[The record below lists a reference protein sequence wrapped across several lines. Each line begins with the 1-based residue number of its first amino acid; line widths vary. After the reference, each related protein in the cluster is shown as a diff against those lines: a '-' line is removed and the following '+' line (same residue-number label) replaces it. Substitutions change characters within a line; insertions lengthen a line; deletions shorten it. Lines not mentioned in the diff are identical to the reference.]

1 MWWEL
6 VHADAEAEETTD
18 QGASEVGGI
27 CGPGVRWG
35 HTCNAVR
42 GGRYLYVFGGYGRDN
57 CQTNDVH
64 VFDTVQQSW
73 SKPMLKGVPPSPRD
87 SHSCTTVGDKL
98 FVFGGTDGKNPL
110 KDMHILDTSSNT
122 WIVPNLNGE
131 GPDARE
137 GHTAVLVDK
146 RLFIFGG
153 CGKSVTHEEKYFNDL
168 YILDTGKF
176 SQSIFLNFVIISNL
190 EVPVL
195 YGIVETLTW
204 ERAVTSGTPPSAR
217 DCHSCSSWKNKIIVL
232 GGEDSSDFY
241 LADVHILNADTLA
254 WEPMKTAGKIFPP
267 RAGHTTVAL
276 GSNLFV
282 FGGFT
287 DARNLYDD
295 LYVLNVGN
303 PLNIESSAL
312 LFDLLPDM
320 PVLNGLCDQRPAK
333 LSIRRELRKK
343 CRQDYLPSQRIL
355 KNNYFL
361 KKQMISGSLHAD
373 HLRETDQAG
382 TMVSDLKPTGE
393 ITFEARVTN
402 SNKYGYAIETIID
415 GKLLHGMLFSCTSNL
430 SQDNHG
436 YHKKRVAVDNMSDKG
451 NMDRPICVANAPVE
465 VRKSSDHGQPN
476 SSSAKESTVC
486 RPLVEAPSSNLM
498 NSTLVKDR
506 SLNFPDSTLPQLSF
520 VYFSVV
526 PASWNVDQ
534 SSRMFMDTVNNDASD
549 GAKPPNDRNF
559 SGNLSISAEAQSSLL
574 IQGKKF
580 ILI

>member
-6 VHADAEAEETTD
+6 VHADAEAEETAD
-18 QGASEVGGI
+18 QGASEAGGI

-35 HTCNAVR
+35 HTCNAVK

-168 YILDTGKF
+168 YILDT
-176 SQSIFLNFVIISNL
+176 
-190 EVPVL
+190 
-195 YGIVETLTW
+195 ETLTW

-295 LYVLNVGN
+295 LYVLNV
-303 PLNIESSAL
+303 ESRSWSKVIPENRGPSARFSVAGDCL
-312 LFDLLPDM
+312 DERKGIIVFLGGCNKSLEALDDMYYLHTDM

-361 KKQMISGSLHAD
+361 KKQMISDSLHAD

-382 TMVSDLKPTGE
+382 TMISDLKPTGE

-430 SQDNHG
+430 SQDNHA
-436 YHKKRVAVDNMSDKG
+436 YHKKRAAVDNMSDKG

-498 NSTLVKDR
+498 NSTLVK
-506 SLNFPDSTLPQLSF
+506 
-520 VYFSVV
+520 
-526 PASWNVDQ
+526 ASWNVDQ

-549 GAKPPNDRNF
+549 DAKPPNDRTF

-574 IQGKKF
+574 IQGYKEQGTTASNGQTT
-580 ILI
+580 